1 MAYNVT
7 MLINGIFSCG
17 IICSNGILQC
27 GLIWEKIMIVK
38 LNLNQNKFKLFSRV
52 QSQSN
57 KPKTMLDNHQNSFK
71 FMILLDMFLWC
82 HFNAM
87 VIMGSCAK

>member
-7 MLINGIFSCG
+7 TLFNGNFSCG
-17 IICSNGILQC
+17 II
-27 GLIWEKIMIVK
+27 WEKFMIVK
-38 LNLNQNKFKLFSRV
+38 LNLNQNKFKLLSRV

-57 KPKTMLDNHQNSFK
+57 KPKTMSDDHQNSFK
-71 FMILLDMFLWC
+71 TMILLDMFLWC

-87 VIMGSCAK
+87 VIMGSCVK